1 MRVTQSQVDLAY
13 RKLKS
18 LVYYDKTDL
27 RLRARLA
34 AFECDET
41 FAAKLAEVHRVA
53 NVDNP
58 AGDRQFRRWLKGVG
72 FRLVPKKLKPGPQD
86 RSNDQPEHGRFIT
99 NVTTAAAIEIERVN
113 YFFDGPI
120 ELHLIAVL
128 WIMQEGRVLDGMLGA
143 ECCGSRLSSNLQ
155 DEDDASIAL
164 FTKYH
169 EQYARWRDTGIRRAK
184 QLLVDEQR
192 NVAILGLDVQE
203 YFYRISIDFDEIRVS
218 LNGVAGKMPAGTVD
232 QLHPLLQCVEDIGA
246 AYRLCIAPLL
256 TQTHP
261 DIGAD
266 VAGLPIGL
274 CSSLVLANWYLL
286 GFDSAVLK
294 TIRPAYYGRYVD
306 DILLVVPLPSDPAT
320 GNDNPVDGFIQDLLV
335 RPRILRDTG
344 DGAYAIRDR
353 SGLQLQQA
361 KCILQYFDARH
372 SIAGLE
378 KFQKKLEENG
388 SDFLLLPVDEA
399 DNSMEDVAY
408 ELLYEGSVNK
418 FRSVKGVAENRYE
431 LAKHLARQTIL
442 HILTDDPPDRKVSRG
457 LQKFFKGRSAIEF
470 FDLWERVFTL
480 LGIAGDQPTLKA
492 FTKQLRAEISRVRVE
507 QVEVTKQLTGDLMT
521 HLDLSLAMATAICSE
536 DVGLSE
542 VVEGVHS
549 ETLRRANLLRHH
561 FVRRPLLNFTSYS
574 GSLCTR
580 SPATSIKLDVHKAKY
595 SPRFVNFDECMLL
608 AYSGDIVIG
617 RKTPFEMASD
627 VFESINRREVTGV
640 DWSAPVAVEE

>member
-1 MRVTQSQVDLAY
+1 MQVTEDQVEVAY

-34 AFECDET
+34 AFECDKT
-41 FAAKLAEVHRVA
+41 FAAKLATVRKVA
-53 NVDNP
+53 NVARP
-58 AGDRQFRRWLKGVG
+58 ARDRQFRRWLKGVG

-86 RSNDQPEHGRFIT
+86 RSDDQPEHGRFIT
-99 NVTTAAAIEIERVN
+99 NVTTAPAIEVDRVN

-128 WIMQEGRVLDGMLGA
+128 WIMQEGRLLDGMLVA

-155 DEDDASIAL
+155 DEDDESIAL
-164 FTKYH
+164 FAKYH

-203 YFYRISIDFDEIRVS
+203 YFYRVNIDFDEIRLALKGAPGNAS
-218 LNGVAGKMPAGTVD
+218 AGTEG
-232 QLHPLLQCVEDIGA
+232 QSRPLLQCVEDIGV
-246 AYRLCIAPLL
+246 AYRACIAPMLA
-256 TQTHP
+256 QTHP
-261 DIGAD
+261 DIGED

-274 CSSLVLANWYLL
+274 CSSLVLANWYLQS
-286 GFDSAVLK
+286 FDLAVLK
-294 TIRPAYYGRYVD
+294 SIRPAYYGRYVD
-306 DILLVVPLPSDPAT
+306 DILLVVPLPTDPAA

-335 RPRILRDTG
+335 RPGILRDTG
-344 DGAYAIRDR
+344 KGAYAIRAR
-353 SGLQLQQA
+353 TSLQLQQS

-418 FRSVKGVAENRYE
+418 FRSVKGLAENRYE

-442 HILTDDPPDRKVSRG
+442 HTLTDDPPDRKVSRG

-492 FTKQLRAEISRVRVE
+492 FTKQLRAEISRVRVD
-507 QVEVTKQLTGDLMT
+507 QVEVTKQLGSDLKN
-521 HLDLSLAMATAICSE
+521 HLDLSLAMADAVCSE
-536 DVGLSE
+536 DMGLSE
-542 VVEGVHS
+542 LVEGVHS

-574 GSLCTR
+574 GSLSTR
-580 SPATSIKLDVHKAKY
+580 ATANSIKLDLHKAKY

-608 AYSGDIVIG
+608 AYSGEIAIG
-617 RKTPFEMASD
+617 SKTPFDVASD
-627 VFESINRREVTGV
+627 IFESINRRAVTGV
-640 DWSAPVAVEE
+640 EWSAPVPVEE